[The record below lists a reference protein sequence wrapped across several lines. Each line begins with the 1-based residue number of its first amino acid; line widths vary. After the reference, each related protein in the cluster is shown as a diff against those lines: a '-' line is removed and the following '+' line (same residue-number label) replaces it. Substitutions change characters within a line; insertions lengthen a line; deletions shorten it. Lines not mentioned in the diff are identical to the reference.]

1 MSEYL
6 LEVYLSRASA
16 GSLRPSPEDVCKAAD
31 HLSREGKHIHLLQT
45 VFIPDD
51 EMCLYLFQ
59 AQSAEV
65 VVEVAGRCGLRF
77 ERLVEAESA
86 WTAATPARHLA
97 RPKENQ

>member
-1 MSEYL
+1 MSEFL

-16 GSLRPSPEDVCKAAD
+16 GCLTPSPDDVCRAAD
-31 HLSREGKHIHLLQT
+31 HLSREGKYIRFLQS

-65 VVEVAGRCGLRF
+65 VVEVAARCGLRF
-77 ERLVEAESA
+77 ERLVEAVSA
-86 WTAATPARHLA
+86 WTATTPTGI
-97 RPKENQ
+97 